1 MTHKPPVDPSVDHVR
16 VLIEEFTRSGIA
28 TLHLRAGS
36 FELLL
41 SNDPAAPTLSGA
53 PAAPAP
59 VAVSAP
65 VVAAPVA
72 PAPVA
77 APAAAPAPSAV
88 SSAVPDGA
96 VVITAPN
103 LGTFYRA
110 PKPGAAAYVEIGGK
124 VGPDDEICLIE
135 VMKLFTAVKAGQAG
149 TIVAVLA
156 EDGAMVE
163 AGQPLFALVAD

>member
-1 MTHKPPVDPSVDHVR
+1 MTHKPTIDHPVDHVR

-41 SNDPAAPTLSGA
+41 SNDAAAQSLLGAGPVPATVASAPTA
-53 PAAPAP
+53 PAAVPA
-59 VAVSAP
+59 S
-65 VVAAPVA
+65 A

-77 APAAAPAPSAV
+77 APATAPDST
-88 SSAVPDGA
+88 SVPDGA
-96 VVITAPN
+96 VVIAAPN

-110 PKPGAAAYVEIGGK
+110 PKPGAAPYVEIGGW

-135 VMKLFTAVKAGQAG
+135 VMKLFTAVKAGRAG
-149 TIVAVLA
+149 TIVAILA

-163 AGQPLFALVAD
+163 AGQPLFALAAD

>member
-1 MTHKPPVDPSVDHVR
+1 MTKTTVVEHPVDHVR
-16 VLIEEFTRSGIA
+16 LLMEEFTRSGIA

-41 SNDPAAPTLSGA
+41 SNDAAAGSLAQAGPQAAAPAPAAPVPAASA
-53 PAAPAP
+53 PASAPAVAPPPAAAPAP
-59 VAVSAP
+59 VAIP
-65 VVAAPVA
+65 E
-72 PAPVA
+72 
-77 APAAAPAPSAV
+77 
-88 SSAVPDGA
+88 GA
-96 VVITAPN
+96 TIIAAPN

-110 PKPGAAAYVEIGGK
+110 PKPGAAAYVEVGGR
-124 VGPDDEICLIE
+124 VGADDEICLIE
-135 VMKLFTAVKAGQAG
+135 VMKLFTALKAGQAG

>member
-1 MTHKPPVDPSVDHVR
+1 MTHKPTVDQPVDHVR
-16 VLIEEFTRSGIA
+16 LLMEEFTRSGIA

-41 SNDPAAPTLSGA
+41 SNDPAALALSGSPTSA
-53 PAAPAP
+53 VASVSVAAPATP
-59 VAVSAP
+59 QQAVP
-65 VVAAPVA
+65 A

-77 APAAAPAPSAV
+77 AAAVATTG
-88 SSAVPDGA
+88 AVPEGA
-96 VVITAPN
+96 IVITAPN

-110 PKPGAAAYVEIGGK
+110 PKPGAAAYVGIGGR

-135 VMKLFTAVKAGQAG
+135 VMKLFTSVKAGQAG
-149 TIVAVLA
+149 TIAAVLA
-156 EDGAMVE
+156 DDGAMVE

>member
-1 MTHKPPVDPSVDHVR
+1 MTHKSSIDQPVDQLR

-28 TLHLRAGS
+28 TLHVRSGD

-41 SNDPAAPTLSGA
+41 SND
-53 PAAPAP
+53 
-59 VAVSAP
+59 SATP
-65 VVAAPVA
+65 SLARGGQVAA
-72 PAPVA
+72 APVA
-77 APAAAPAPSAV
+77 APAATAAPAAAV
-88 SSAVPDGA
+88 VQAVSAVPDGA
-96 VVITAPN
+96 VILIAPN

-110 PKPGAAAYVEIGGK
+110 PKPGAAAYVEIGGR
-124 VGPDDEICLIE
+124 VAAGDEICLIE
-135 VMKLFTAVKAGQAG
+135 VMKLFTGVRAEVAG